1 MSLVIGLG
9 PLDEKEATYG
19 ANSSFSSILFCI
31 VAVGML
37 LVINK
42 TSKIK
47 DVNNLVYSMCLI
59 RTELLYAT
67 MFEKTY
73 REISL
78 YLDEL

>member
-1 MSLVIGLG
+1 MILVIGLG
-9 PLDEKEATYG
+9 PLDEKEATFG
-19 ANSSFSSILFCI
+19 ANSTFSSILFCI

-47 DVNNLVYSMCLI
+47 DVNNLVCTMCPI
-59 RTELLYAT
+59 RTELYAT
-67 MFEKTY
+67 IFEKIY
-73 REISL
+73 RAISL